1 MDKTPAMSISGD
13 TPYERIKTL
22 MGRLRRDCP
31 WDREQNFH
39 TIAPYTIEEAYEVAD
54 AIERQDMDALKDE
67 LGDLLFQVLFH
78 AIMAEEAGHFDMD
91 NVCDGLVD
99 KMVRRHPHVFA
110 GADKPDWESIKAA
123 ERRAKTDDRVLSG
136 VALSLP
142 ALMRAEK
149 LSKRAAKV
157 GFDWPDME
165 GVFAKIDEE
174 LTEVKDALLTQ
185 DKDKIQEEIGDL
197 LFAVTNLARKSG
209 IDPETALRGTNAKFE
224 RRFEYVEDNADKSLN
239 EMNIDGLEALWRQA
253 KNKGL

>member
-1 MDKTPAMSISGD
+1 MSISGD